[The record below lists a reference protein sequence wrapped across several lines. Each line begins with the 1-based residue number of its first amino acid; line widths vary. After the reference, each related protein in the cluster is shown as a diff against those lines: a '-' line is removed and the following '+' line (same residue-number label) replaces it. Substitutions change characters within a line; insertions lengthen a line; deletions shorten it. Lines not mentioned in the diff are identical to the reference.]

1 MITVVSRLP
10 TINRVGAVTCGNSV
24 MAKSGRPPSETR
36 VLIFSLECAAVR
48 NADVASILA
57 PKKQWAV
64 C

>member
-1 MITVVSRLP
+1 
-10 TINRVGAVTCGNSV
+10 

-57 PKKQWAV
+57 PKKTMGSLLV
-64 C
+64 LSYCDIHCVVSIKRSLSKSI